1 MDLKKYFE
9 TATEKFEFT
18 VDLGGWKKKKVFE
31 FTPKDPEYKYSDGQV
46 SELSVFGKSMNVKSI
61 TKNGLMLYSFDILSN
76 KITAKINWEDV
87 ELGNTLDEPKDIPGF
102 EGTKEALDNLSI
114 FK

>member
-1 MDLKKYFE
+1 MKKHFE

-18 VDLGGWKKKKVFE
+18 VNLGGWRKKKVFE
-31 FTPKDPEYKYSDGQV
+31 FSPKDGGKYSSATV
-46 SELSVFGKSMNVKSI
+46 SELSLFGKSMNVSSI
-61 TKNGLMLYSFDILSN
+61 TKQGLMMYDFDMLGN
-76 KITAKINWEDV
+76 KLTAKIKFKDI
-87 ELGNTLDEPKDIPGF
+87 ELGNTVDEPKEIPGF